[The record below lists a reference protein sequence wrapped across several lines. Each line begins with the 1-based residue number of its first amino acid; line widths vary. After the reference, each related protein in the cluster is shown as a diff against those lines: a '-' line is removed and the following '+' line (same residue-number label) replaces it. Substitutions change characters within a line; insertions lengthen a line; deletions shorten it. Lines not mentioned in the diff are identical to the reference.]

1 LTLGLLPCLEAA
13 GKARVICLSSSA
25 HRRSDIHYEDPNYD
39 RRPYDPAEAY
49 GQSKTANA
57 LFVVG
62 FSSRFAHLSANA
74 VMPGAI
80 RSGLMRHL
88 SEAEFRAR
96 GWADA
101 EGNDIRQGWKS
112 PEQGAATTI
121 WAAVAPELQGVGGK
135 YLEDCAI
142 ATPLA
147 GADQPRGGQYDP
159 QGSLRGH
166 YLPYA
171 LDTDNAER
179 LWALSEELLGWAR
192 GVAFMRGARD

>member
-1 LTLGLLPCLEAA
+1 MPILL
-13 GKARVICLSSSA
+13 
-25 HRRSDIHYEDPNYD
+25 RSPSQRYPLRGPNYD

-62 FSSRFAHLSANA
+62 FSARFGGPQLTANA

-88 SEAEFRAR
+88 SEVEFRAR

-101 EGNDIRQGWKS
+101 AGNDLRQGWKS

-121 WAAVAPELQGVGGK
+121 WAAVAPELQDVSGK
-135 YLEDCAI
+135 YLEDGAI

-147 GADQPRGGQYDP
+147 RADQRLGGQYDP

-171 LDTDNAER
+171 LDPDNAER
-179 LWALSEELLGWAR
+179 LWALSEQLIGWAR
-192 GVAFMRGARD
+192 GVALP